1 MILKNI
7 SILYGNDLKFIES
20 SDVKITNKKFQSIS
34 PQIFSPNEK
43 IFNCNGL
50 LLMPGL
56 INSHT
61 HVGDSIG
68 KDVSLDSNVDSRIH
82 PVSGIKQKILT
93 ETPKKELVRF
103 MRKSVISMLRKGITT
118 FVDFREG
125 EIEGIQLLK
134 DATKGIPI
142 RSIILGRIDYYQ
154 TKSDIQ
160 KNMPMPESY

>member
-56 INSHT
+56 IN
-61 HVGDSIG
+61 
-68 KDVSLDSNVDSRIH
+68 
-82 PVSGIKQKILT
+82 
-93 ETPKKELVRF
+93 
-103 MRKSVISMLRKGITT
+103 
-118 FVDFREG
+118 
-125 EIEGIQLLK
+125 
-134 DATKGIPI
+134 
-142 RSIILGRIDYYQ
+142 
-154 TKSDIQ
+154 
-160 KNMPMPESY
+160 